1 MIGDSTG
8 SAAPTGPAHVGAAA
22 TATIVPRRDAR
33 LVSAG
38 ATHVGAVRK
47 VNEDSWFSLPDQGV
61 WMVADGVGGA
71 AAGDWASQQTVG
83 AFADFTRPA
92 DAPAFLA
99 AARAA
104 LDRAN
109 AVLRARVH
117 RGERPAASTV
127 VVLLVF
133 GWHYTCLWVGDSRAY
148 LRRAGRLMQITRDHS
163 EVQELVDG
171 GHITQDEALKHPRAN
186 VITRAVGGADEL
198 VVDRVAGQL
207 APGDHFLLCTD
218 GLTKMV
224 DEPEIAAMMAMFDDD
239 AQLCD
244 ALIERA
250 NAMGGDDNITVVSV
264 RCLRPAIGG
273 REQAGY

>member
-1 MIGDSTG
+1 MSGTD
-8 SAAPTGPAHVGAAA
+8 AAA
-22 TATIVPRRDAR
+22 TVVPVRTAR
-33 LVSAG
+33 LASAG

-47 VNEDSWFSLPDQGV
+47 LNEDSWFSLPDQGL

-83 AFADFTRPA
+83 AFADFVRPS
-92 DAPAFLA
+92 DAPGALA

-109 AVLRARVH
+109 ATLRARVH

-133 GWHYTCLWVGDSRAY
+133 GWHYTCLWAGDSRGY
-148 LRRAGRLMQITRDHS
+148 LRRDGRLLQITHDHS
-163 EVQELVDG
+163 EVQELVDA
-171 GHITQDEALKHPRAN
+171 GHISAEEALKHPRAN
-186 VITRAVGGADEL
+186 VITRAVGAADTL
-198 VVDRVAGQL
+198 IVDRVAGQL

-218 GLTKMV
+218 GLTKLV
-224 DEPEIAAMMAMFDDD
+224 GEPEIAAMMAMFDDD
-239 AQLCD
+239 RQLCD
-244 ALIERA
+244 ALVERA
-250 NAMGGDDNITVVSV
+250 VALGGDDNVTVVAV

>member
-1 MIGDSTG
+1 M
-8 SAAPTGPAHVGAAA
+8 
-22 TATIVPRRDAR
+22 TATMVPRREAR
-33 LVSAG
+33 LASAG

-47 VNEDSWFSLPDQGV
+47 VNEDSWLGLPDQGV
-61 WMVADGVGGA
+61 WLVADGVGGA
-71 AAGDWASQQTVG
+71 AAGDWASQQVVA
-83 AFADFTRPA
+83 AFSDFVRPP
-92 DAPAFLA
+92 DAPSFLA

-109 AVLRARVH
+109 ATLRARVH
-117 RGERPAASTV
+117 RGERPAASTA

-133 GWHYTCLWVGDSRAY
+133 GWHYTCLWVGDSRGY
-148 LRRAGRLMQITRDHS
+148 LRRDGRLLQITHDHS

-171 GHITQDEALKHPRAN
+171 GHITQAEALKHPRAN
-186 VITRAVGGADEL
+186 VITRAVGAAESL

-207 APGDHFLLCTD
+207 AAGDHFLLCTD

-224 DEPEIAAMMAMFDDD
+224 EEPEIAAMMAMFDDD

-250 NAMGGDDNITVVSV
+250 VALGGDDNVTVVSV

>member
-1 MIGDSTG
+1 MIAG
-8 SAAPTGPAHVGAAA
+8 SAEA
-22 TATIVPRRDAR
+22 TVMPQRAAR
-33 LVSAG
+33 LASAG

-47 VNEDSWFSLPDQGV
+47 VNEDSWFSLPDQGL

-71 AAGDWASQQTVG
+71 SAGDWASQQTVA
-83 AFADFTRPA
+83 AFAGFVRPPE
-92 DAPAFLA
+92 APAFLA
-99 AARAA
+99 AARGA
-104 LDRAN
+104 LDQAN
-109 AVLRARVH
+109 ATLRARVH
-117 RGERPAASTV
+117 RGERPAASTA

-148 LRRAGRLMQITRDHS
+148 LRRQGQLMQITRDHS
-163 EVQELVDG
+163 EVQELVDA
-171 GHITQDEALKHPRAN
+171 GHITREEALKHPRAN
-186 VITRAVGGADEL
+186 VITRAVGAADDL

-224 DEPEIAAMMAMFDDD
+224 EEPEMAAMMAMFDDD

-250 NAMGGDDNITVVSV
+250 VALGGDDNVTVVSV

-273 REQAGY
+273 RELAGY

>member
-1 MIGDSTG
+1 MIDDPNATTVVPR
-8 SAAPTGPAHVGAAA
+8 SAA
-22 TATIVPRRDAR
+22 R
-33 LVSAG
+33 LASAG

-47 VNEDSWFSLPDQGV
+47 INEDSWFSLPDQGL
-61 WMVADGVGGA
+61 WIVADGVGGA
-71 AAGDWASQQTVG
+71 SAGDWASQQTVA
-83 AFADFTRPA
+83 AFADFARPP
-92 DAPAFLA
+92 DPPAALA
-99 AARAA
+99 AVRAA

-109 AVLRARVH
+109 ATLRARVH

-127 VVLLVF
+127 VVLLAL

-148 LRRAGRLMQITRDHS
+148 LRRDGRLVQITRDHS

-171 GHITQDEALKHPRAN
+171 GHITQQEALKHPRSN

-198 VVDRVAGQL
+198 LVDRVAGQV

-218 GLTKMV
+218 GLSKMV
-224 DEPEIAAMMAMFDDD
+224 EEVEIAAMMAMFDDD

-250 NAMGGDDNITVVSV
+250 VALGGDDNVTVVSI

-273 REQAGY
+273 RERAGY